1 MQGAISDKIPKISD
15 SAYIAKNATVL
26 GDVTLGSQSSVW
38 FGAVVR
44 GDCLP
49 IRIGDRTNIQD
60 LSVLHV
66 DDQNA
71 LTIGNNVTVGHR
83 ALLHGCVIED
93 NVLVGMGAIIMNGA
107 HIGEGSIIGAGA
119 LVTEGMKV
127 PPRSLVIGMPAKVK
141 KEITDEQHRMIVQS
155 ARHYAEG
162 MSIYRNSDW

>member
-1 MQGAISDKIPKISD
+1 MQGAVEDRIPKISG

-26 GDVTLGSQSSVW
+26 GDVTVGEKSSIW

-49 IRIGDRTNIQD
+49 ISIGDRTNIQD

-66 DDQNA
+66 DDQNP
-71 LTIGNNVTVGHR
+71 LTIGSDVTVGHR
-83 ALLHGCVIED
+83 ALLHGCTVED
-93 NVLVGMGAIIMNGA
+93 KVLVGMGAIIMNGA

-141 KEITDEQHRMIVQS
+141 KEITDEQHRMIVES
-155 ARHYAEG
+155 AKHYAEG
-162 MSIYRNSDW
+162 IAIYRKSDW